1 MRSYHVMD
9 MIDRLPLG
17 GSLDNAN
24 DSCIVPI
31 LYLKHCGHQK
41 IIEMRMATA
50 TAIDCSW
57 SSQTKWMLRQIG
69 WWISKKITGPYISSK
84 NIILCRVMLACIVL
98 LCILHNY
105 SRKYITVSDWYILFH
120 QPRTKFNSRDFF
132 TKLNIPQIP
141 RNHIPNI
148 SRNHIKPY
156 KTI

>member
-69 WWISKKITGPYISSK
+69 WWISKKNHRPLHFIQEHYPLPG
-84 NIILCRVMLACIVL
+84 NACMYSVIV
-98 LCILHNY
+98 
-105 SRKYITVSDWYILFH
+105 
-120 QPRTKFNSRDFF
+120 
-132 TKLNIPQIP
+132 
-141 RNHIPNI
+141 HIA
-148 SRNHIKPY
+148 
-156 KTI
+156 